1 MSPRSWDSC
10 FLLSSV
16 RYRFV
21 SNSCFRRDSCSD
33 ENAVLGRLSSTEF
46 PRSGSSDFLIF
57 LDLGPLDGLSEYL
70 VQKTQAG
77 HNCPL
82 GPRTMPGGQS
92 ASVVQPSMLSDL
104 ELWGVL
110 GPDKSTGDSEVG
122 GLGDLG
128 SFFTATDSIEFGDRM
143 GGETVVGGDSLC
155 PNSGLRIASIEK
167 GTDLRRIGAIGREGR
182 KG

>member
-1 MSPRSWDSC
+1 M
-10 FLLSSV
+10 FLL
-16 RYRFV
+16 
-21 SNSCFRRDSCSD
+21 
-33 ENAVLGRLSSTEF
+33 
-46 PRSGSSDFLIF
+46 IF
-57 LDLGPLDGLSEYL
+57 SPLDGLSEYL

-77 HNCPL
+77 HSCPL

-92 ASVVQPSMLSDL
+92 ASVVQPSIWSDL
-104 ELWGVL
+104 ELLGGF

-128 SFFTATDSIEFGDRM
+128 SSFTATDSIDLGDRLGGDSVL
-143 GGETVVGGDSLC
+143 GGESLC

-167 GTDLRRIGAIGREGR
+167 GTDLRRIGAIGSDGR